1 MTLPRPLT
9 LTLPLP
15 LPLTL
20 TLTLTQTLILTLT
33 LTLTRYAVW
42 NQYGAANY
50 LEAGEEGRC
59 RCSDPDPGEA
69 KLSSQL
75 VEDPGYDTYSLA
87 GPHKYAEPR
96 ARARARARSP

>member
-1 MTLPRPLT
+1 M
-9 LTLPLP
+9 
-15 LPLTL
+15 
-20 TLTLTQTLILTLT
+20 
-33 LTLTRYAVW
+33 W

-50 LEAGEEGRC
+50 LESGEESRC

-87 GPHKYAEPR
+87 GPHKCAEPEPER
-96 ARARARARSP
+96 EPEPEPEPSP